1 MIGLIISGHLN
12 FASGMASAVKAIAG
26 EQENMVFIDFIE
38 SISPDELEQQMRA
51 AIQSMSCE
59 QVVVLTDLPGGTP
72 CNRAM
77 AIMMENPSVEV
88 LAGVN
93 LPMIVNA
100 AFEREDTTA
109 SELLSVLREIGMTS
123 IQDLREQLAMSS
135 EPENEEDGL
144 WTSNM
149 QF

>member
-1 MIGLIISGHLN
+1 
-12 FASGMASAVKAIAG
+12 MASAVKAIAG

-59 QVVVLTDLPGGTP
+59 QVVFLTDLPGGTP

-144 WTSNM
+144 
-149 QF
+149 

>member
-51 AIQSMSCE
+51 AIQLMSCE
-59 QVVVLTDLPGGTP
+59 QVVFLTDLPGGTP

-144 WTSNM
+144 
-149 QF
+149 

>member
-144 WTSNM
+144 
-149 QF
+149 

>member
-59 QVVVLTDLPGGTP
+59 QVVFLTDLPGGTP

>member
-59 QVVVLTDLPGGTP
+59 QVVFLTDLPGGTP

-77 AIMMENPSVEV
+77 AIMMETPSVEV

-144 WTSNM
+144 
-149 QF
+149 

>member
-38 SISPDELEQQMRA
+38 SKSPDELEQQMRA

-59 QVVVLTDLPGGTP
+59 QVVFLTDLPGGTP

-144 WTSNM
+144 
-149 QF
+149 

>member
-59 QVVVLTDLPGGTP
+59 QVVFLTDLPGGTP

-100 AFEREDTTA
+100 VFEREDTTA

-144 WTSNM
+144 
-149 QF
+149 

>member
-59 QVVVLTDLPGGTP
+59 QVVFLTDLPGGTP

-144 WTSNM
+144 
-149 QF
+149 

>member
-1 MIGLIISGHLN
+1 
-12 FASGMASAVKAIAG
+12 
-26 EQENMVFIDFIE
+26 FIDFIE

-59 QVVVLTDLPGGTP
+59 QVVFLTDLPGGTP

-144 WTSNM
+144 
-149 QF
+149 

>member
-59 QVVVLTDLPGGTP
+59 QVVFLTDLPGGTP

-100 AFEREDTTA
+100 AFEREGTTA

-144 WTSNM
+144 
-149 QF
+149 